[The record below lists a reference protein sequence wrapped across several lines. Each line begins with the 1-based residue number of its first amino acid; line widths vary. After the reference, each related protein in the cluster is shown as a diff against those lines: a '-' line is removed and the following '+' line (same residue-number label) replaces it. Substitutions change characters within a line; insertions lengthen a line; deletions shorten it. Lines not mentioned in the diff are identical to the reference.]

1 MLKIDITPAPAKFRL
16 VPRALICL
24 ALISFAVAGCN
35 AAPKHARSPSECQLF
50 APVSMR
56 IHPIFTQVKDWT
68 GDGAVDGIEALL
80 EFQDQFTD
88 PTKAAGD
95 VVFELYA
102 YRPYS
107 PDSRGDRI
115 LNPWLGSL
123 RTLRDQEARWN
134 RTSRTY
140 AFELAYPEIR
150 DDRDYVLVA
159 TFDTGQTRFFDQI
172 VIEGRRTPR
181 EPRELQREL
190 REQREGRP
198 PATRRSES
206 SFTHGAEPA
215 QP

>member
-1 MLKIDITPAPAKFRL
+1 MSRGTPL
-16 VPRALICL
+16 VVVLL
-24 ALISFAVAGCN
+24 ALLAGCT
-35 AAPKHARSPSECQLF
+35 AAPKHARTPTEAQMF

-68 GDGAVDGIEALL
+68 GDGVVDGIEALL

-107 PDSRGDRI
+107 PESRGERV

-140 AFELAYPEIR
+140 SFELEYPEIR

-172 VIEGRRTPR
+172 VLEGRRTPR
-181 EPRELQREL
+181 EPREHREHVPST
-190 REQREGRP
+190 RP
-198 PATRRSES
+198 TDSLSNGDEL
-206 SFTHGAEPA
+206 T

>member
-1 MLKIDITPAPAKFRL
+1 MSRTAAAVVIIPILASLMSGGCTNSAKYARTQSE
-16 VPRALICL
+16 AEM
-24 ALISFAVAGCN
+24 FAA
-35 AAPKHARSPSECQLF
+35 
-50 APVSMR
+50 VSMR

-68 GDGAVDGIEALL
+68 GDGIVDGVEALL

-102 YRPYS
+102 YQPYS
-107 PDSRGDRI
+107 PDARGERV

-123 RTLRDQEARWN
+123 RTLGDQEARWN

-140 AFELAYPEIR
+140 SFELEYPEIR

-172 VIEGRRTPR
+172 VLEGRRTPR
-181 EPRELQREL
+181 G
-190 REQREGRP
+190 EQRV
-198 PATRRSES
+198 PATR
-206 SFTHGAEPA
+206 PA
-215 QP
+215 DPIPHDSDELTQP

>member
-1 MLKIDITPAPAKFRL
+1 MFRSVLPLL
-16 VPRALICL
+16 VLFALI
-24 ALISFAVAGCN
+24 AATGGCN
-35 AAPKHARSPSECQLF
+35 NNSRYARTPSEAQLF

-68 GDGAVDGIEALL
+68 GDGAIDGIEALL

-95 VVFELYA
+95 VVFELYT

-107 PDSRGDRI
+107 PESRGERV

-140 AFELAYPEIR
+140 SFELAYPEIR

-181 EPRELQREL
+181 EPREHPDHERDPSTRPTDSLSHGDEL
-190 REQREGRP
+190 
-198 PATRRSES
+198 T
-206 SFTHGAEPA
+206 

>member
-1 MLKIDITPAPAKFRL
+1 MSRPAVVVA
-16 VPRALICL
+16 A
-24 ALISFAVAGCN
+24 AAVAVTLVVVLITGGGCN
-35 AAPKHARSPSECQLF
+35 TPPRHARTAAEAQMF

-56 IHPIFTQVKDWT
+56 IHPIFTQVKDWS
-68 GDGAVDGIEALL
+68 GDGVVDGIEALL

-107 PDSRGDRI
+107 PESRGERV

-123 RTLRDQEARWN
+123 RALRDQEARWN

-140 AFELAYPEIR
+140 SFELEYPEIR

-172 VIEGRRTPR
+172 VLEGRRTPR
-181 EPRELQREL
+181 DQRIA
-190 REQREGRP
+190 P
-198 PATRRSES
+198 PAITPPTTRPSDGS
-206 SFTHGAEPA
+206 GGAITHGDDELT

>member
-1 MLKIDITPAPAKFRL
+1 MIL
-16 VPRALICL
+16 
-24 ALISFAVAGCN
+24 AGCT
-35 AAPKHARSPSECQLF
+35 AAPKHARTPSECQLF

-68 GDGAVDGIEALL
+68 GDGVVDGIEALL

-107 PDSRGDRI
+107 PESRGDRVV
-115 LNPWLGSL
+115 NPWLGSL

-140 AFELAYPEIR
+140 AFELEYPEIR

-172 VIEGRRTPR
+172 VLEGRRAPR

-190 REQREGRP
+190 RREEREQRSPSTRP
-198 PATRRSES
+198 SDS
-206 SFTHGAEPA
+206 LSHGDEPT

>member
-1 MLKIDITPAPAKFRL
+1 MSRTAA
-16 VPRALICL
+16 
-24 ALISFAVAGCN
+24 AVAVLWASLVVAGGCTTG
-35 AAPKHARSPSECQLF
+35 PSRYARTPTEAQLF

-68 GDGAVDGIEALL
+68 GDGIADGVEALL

-107 PDSRGDRI
+107 PDARGERL

-140 AFELAYPEIR
+140 SFELEYPEIR
-150 DDRDYVLVA
+150 DDRDYVLLA

-172 VIEGRRTPR
+172 VLEGRRTPR
-181 EPRELQREL
+181 G
-190 REQREGRP
+190 EQRV
-198 PATRRSES
+198 PATR
-206 SFTHGAEPA
+206 PA
-215 QP
+215 DPLPHDGDELTQP

>member
-1 MLKIDITPAPAKFRL
+1 MS
-16 VPRALICL
+16 RAIISAAVLLIVL
-24 ALISFAVAGCN
+24 AGCN
-35 AAPKHARSPSECQLF
+35 AAPRHVRTPSEAQLF

-68 GDGAVDGIEALL
+68 GDGIVDGIEALL

-107 PDSRGDRI
+107 PEARGERV

-140 AFELAYPEIR
+140 SFELEYPEIR

-172 VIEGRRTPR
+172 VLEGRRTPR
-181 EPRELQREL
+181 DQRIAPPPPPPSSPTT
-190 REQREGRP
+190 RP
-198 PATRRSES
+198 NGGGAI
-206 SFTHGAEPA
+206 THGDDQLT

>member
-1 MLKIDITPAPAKFRL
+1 LSLRPVKFRRVL
-16 VPRALICL
+16 RAILPAAVVL
-24 ALISFAVAGCN
+24 ALVAGCN
-35 AAPKHARSPSECQLF
+35 STTHHARTPTEAQMF

-68 GDGAVDGIEALL
+68 GDGAIDGIEALL

-88 PTKAAGD
+88 PTKAIGD

-107 PDSRGDRI
+107 PESRGERV

-140 AFELAYPEIR
+140 AFELEYPEIR

-172 VIEGRRTPR
+172 ILEGRRTPR
-181 EPRELQREL
+181 EPREHHDQRVPSTRPSDSLTNGEEL
-190 REQREGRP
+190 
-198 PATRRSES
+198 T
-206 SFTHGAEPA
+206 

>member
-1 MLKIDITPAPAKFRL
+1 MLRAPWL
-16 VPRALICL
+16 CVLTLL
-24 ALISFAVAGCN
+24 AAAAGCAN
-35 AAPKHARSPSECQLF
+35 QILPERTPRDGTMF
-50 APVSMR
+50 GPTRMR

-68 GDGAVDGIEALL
+68 GDGAIDGIEALL

-95 VVFELYA
+95 VVFELYT

-107 PDSRGDRI
+107 PESRGERV

-123 RTLRDQEARWN
+123 RTLADQEARWN

-140 AFELAYPEIR
+140 SFELEYPEIR
-150 DDRDYVLVA
+150 EDRDYVLVA

-181 EPRELQREL
+181 DQRV
-190 REQREGRP
+190 
-198 PATRRSES
+198 PATRPAAG
-206 SFTHGAEPA
+206 GAISHVTSRP
-215 QP
+215 

>member
-1 MLKIDITPAPAKFRL
+1 VSRASLGL
-16 VPRALICL
+16 VLGLIL
-24 ALISFAVAGCN
+24 AGGCN
-35 AAPKHARSPSECQLF
+35 SAPKHARTPSECQLF

-68 GDGAVDGIEALL
+68 GDGVVDGIEALL

-95 VVFELYA
+95 VVFELYT
-102 YRPYS
+102 YRPYT
-107 PDSRGDRI
+107 PESRGERV

-140 AFELAYPEIR
+140 AFELEYAEIR

-172 VIEGRRTPR
+172 VLEGRRTPR
-181 EPRELQREL
+181 EQREP
-190 REQREGRP
+190 REQRIPTTRP
-198 PATRRSES
+198 NDSLS
-206 SFTHGAEPA
+206 HGDELT

>member
-1 MLKIDITPAPAKFRL
+1 VSRATPPAVL
-16 VPRALICL
+16 LL
-24 ALISFAVAGCN
+24 ALLAGCN
-35 AAPKHARSPSECQLF
+35 AAPRHARTPTEAQMF

-68 GDGAVDGIEALL
+68 GDGVVDGIEALL

-95 VVFELYA
+95 VVFELYT

-107 PDSRGDRI
+107 PESRGERV

-140 AFELAYPEIR
+140 SFELEYPEIR

-172 VIEGRRTPR
+172 VLEGRRSP
-181 EPRELQREL
+181 
-190 REQREGRP
+190 REQREPRG
-198 PATRRSES
+198 
-206 SFTHGAEPA
+206 EPRLPTT
-215 QP
+215 QPNDSLSNGEQPTQP

>member
-1 MLKIDITPAPAKFRL
+1 L
-16 VPRALICL
+16 RAVSRSAAAVVLLC
-24 ALISFAVAGCN
+24 ASFVVCVGGGGGCN
-35 AAPKHARSPSECQLF
+35 TPTRHARTAADAQMF

-68 GDGAVDGIEALL
+68 GDGVNDGVEALL

-88 PTKAAGD
+88 PTKAAGE

-107 PDSRGDRI
+107 PESRGERVVS
-115 LNPWLGSL
+115 PWLGSL

-140 AFELAYPEIR
+140 SFELEYPEIR

-172 VIEGRRTPR
+172 VLEGRRTPR
-181 EPRELQREL
+181 DQRIAPPPPSPTT
-190 REQREGRP
+190 RP
-198 PATRRSES
+198 NGGGAI
-206 SFTHGAEPA
+206 THGDDELT